1 MNILNH
7 RKIEQKI
14 KRLAIEILERN
25 TEEKELIVAGINNN
39 GLRFASLIV
48 AELKQL
54 TSSPIH
60 LTRIQLNPANPLGSP
75 VSIDMKTT
83 DITAKAILVVDDV
96 ANTGRTLFYACK
108 PLLEIIPKK
117 IEVAVLVDRTH
128 KSFPIHVD
136 YVGLSLATT
145 LREDIQ
151 VDLAKA
157 GSFSVNFR

>member
-7 RKIEQKI
+7 HKIEQKI

-25 TEEKELIVAGINNN
+25 TDENELIVAGINNS

-48 AELKQL
+48 AELKRL
-54 TSSPIH
+54 ASSPIH
-60 LTRIQLNPANPLGSP
+60 LTRIQLNPANPLDDP
-75 VSIDMKTT
+75 ITIDMPIEEITGKT
-83 DITAKAILVVDDV
+83 ILVVDDV

-145 LREDIQ
+145 LRENID
-151 VDLAKA
+151 VTLEDGAY
-157 GSFSVNFR
+157 SVSLL